1 MNLGTGAAR
10 RRYSVALRP
19 DGQAEAQLSL
29 PLDTEPCNEA
39 ALRAAWSRSRLP
51 IPYHLALRNRP
62 LAICLS
68 CLADAM
74 RRKSGADGSRAGG
87 SRAGGSRGPVPRGT

>member
-1 MNLGTGAAR
+1 MNVGTGAAR
-10 RRYSVALRP
+10 RRHSVALGP
-19 DGQAEAQLSL
+19 DRHAETQLSL
-29 PLDTEPCNEA
+29 PLDTDTCNED
-39 ALRAAWSRSRLP
+39 ALRAAWTRSRLP

-74 RRKSGADGSRAGG
+74 RRKSAAGGYRAGG
-87 SRAGGSRGPVPRGT
+87 NRGPVPRGT

>member
-1 MNLGTGAAR
+1 MNVGTGAAR
-10 RRYSVALRP
+10 RKYSEALRP
-19 DGQAEAQLSL
+19 DRHAEAQLSL
-29 PLDTEPCNEA
+29 PLDTDPCNEE
-39 ALRAAWSRSRLP
+39 ALRAAWTRSRLP

-74 RRKSGADGSRAGG
+74 RRKSGADGYRAGG
-87 SRAGGSRGPVPRGT
+87 NRGPVPRGT